1 MQSYEKILYNAEIFF
16 LFSWLKNYK
25 KDVFFRHLQ
34 LKEVLVTGA
43 MGDMKMKEPLLN
55 INPKNTPWGYE
66 KFAV

>member
-16 LFSWLKNYK
+16 LFFMAEKLK

-43 MGDMKMKEPLLN
+43 MGDMKMKEMPM
-55 INPKNTPWGYE
+55 PWVACMPR
-66 KFAV
+66 FPRL